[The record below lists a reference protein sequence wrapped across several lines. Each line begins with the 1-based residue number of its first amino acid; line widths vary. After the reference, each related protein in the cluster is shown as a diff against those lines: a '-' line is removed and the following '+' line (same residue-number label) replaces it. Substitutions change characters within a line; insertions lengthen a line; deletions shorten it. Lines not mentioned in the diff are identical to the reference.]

1 MVKQEFNFPG
11 RDKHKAELNS
21 KQQTD
26 CILPRANWRWYCHT
40 AEDSNA

>member
-1 MVKQEFNFPG
+1 MIKQELNIPG

-26 CILPRANWRWYCHT
+26 CILPT
-40 AEDSNA
+40 AKQR